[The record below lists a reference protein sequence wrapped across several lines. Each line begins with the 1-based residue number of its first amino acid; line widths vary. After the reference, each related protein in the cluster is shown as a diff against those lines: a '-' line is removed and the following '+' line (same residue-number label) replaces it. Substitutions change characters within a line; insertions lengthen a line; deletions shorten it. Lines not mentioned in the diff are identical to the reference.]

1 MTAPVMGAEVEASTM
16 EELHVKVPNFLSQ
29 NRGVDF
35 CRYQFSLFKNEKRTN
50 RVKITALS
58 L

>member
-1 MTAPVMGAEVEASTM
+1 MGAEVEASTM